1 MNIDLGLILQ
11 FCLIIFIL
19 ALTVAAVMF
28 ILIMLDIKQITK
40 RIKKELNAVA
50 FLFDIIDFIISSIQM
65 AGKKIGNTKIARNIK
80 KTLNIIKKEDE

>member
-1 MNIDLGLILQ
+1 MSIDLGLILQ

-19 ALTVAAVMF
+19 ALTVAAIMF

-40 RIKKELNAVA
+40 RIKKELNAIA

-80 KTLNIIKKEDE
+80 KTLKIVKEDE

>member
-1 MNIDLGLILQ
+1 MSIDLGLILQ

-50 FLFDIIDFIISSIQM
+50 FLIDIVDFIISSIQM

-80 KTLNIIKKEDE
+80 KTLKIVKEDE